1 MTTNN
6 SSWYLAKPWIIAAV
20 FSLTALAIVV
30 VPLGE
35 NTELDLEI
43 GDPAPFD
50 IVAPRSQTYIS
61 VLQTDSAQAIA
72 KTSVSKIYDPPDTR
86 VSRQQVSTAKTAISF
101 INLTRSDKFANT
113 HQKQQE

>member
-43 GDPAPFD
+43 GAPAPFD
-50 IVAPRSQTYIS
+50 IVATRSQTNIS
-61 VLQTDSAQAIA
+61 VLQTDSAKATA